1 MNGSLHDPLRPNGVA
16 VVENGGGEITIGSEA
31 RRLTLLKDGI
41 TARLDTY
48 YDVLRTV
55 RPPLLSFPR
64 KD

>member
-1 MNGSLHDPLRPNGVA
+1 M
-16 VVENGGGEITIGSEA
+16 VENGGGEITIGSEA